1 MQFKSSFHKFLGF
14 FTRDRSLRI
23 GVFFIVL
30 AVLFWG
36 KNNLSDEAHIDSTNA
51 IIDKLF
57 EATQSVNDLMNS
69 SEAWINF
76 FEISSSW
83 CIDLIFFGMFLSWI
97 YIGDSF
103 RLILA
108 YALFYGIRAGVQAMC
123 VLPYPPGM
131 IWVFPVAPSFTVP
144 FGVTSDFMPS
154 GHVGFCTIAAAE
166 FYKRKW
172 YVAMVLAWIVGLYEC
187 FVMLSARGHYSIDL
201 FFGIIMAHYMHSWA
215 HSLCT
220 GWWVFSIDKVVG
232 PYLLYKWDVNPLND
246 QAMTLPTTA
255 APVVASNLP
264 PPKPT
269 GKVSAKMYT
278 PVSGPDAMSP
288 ETPGH
293 NASSSGGGAIEL
305 HPFSTSSNAGPA
317 NLPPV

>member
-1 MQFKSSFHKFLGF
+1 M
-14 FTRDRSLRI
+14 
-23 GVFFIVL
+23 FFIVL

-36 KNNLSDEAHIDSTNA
+36 KNNVSDEARIDSTNA
-51 IIDKLF
+51 VIDKLF
-57 EATQSVNDLMNS
+57 DLTQSVNDLMNES
-69 SEAWINF
+69 NAWINF

-103 RLILA
+103 RLILS

-131 IWVFPVAPSFTVP
+131 IWIYPVAPSFTVP

-154 GHVGFCTIAAAE
+154 GHVGFCAIAAAE
-166 FYKRKW
+166 FFKRKW
-172 YVAMVLAWIVGLYEC
+172 YIAMVIAWIVGLYEC

-201 FFGIIMAHYMHSWA
+201 FFGIIMGHYMHGWA

-220 GWWVFSIDKVVG
+220 GWWVFCIDKVVG
-232 PYLLYKWDVNPLND
+232 PYLLYKWDSNPLNPER
-246 QAMTLPTTA
+246 AMALPTVAPA
-255 APVVASNLP
+255 ATTNPPLAP
-264 PPKPT
+264 PPAGGNKMV
-269 GKVSAKMYT
+269 GKMYT

-293 NASSSGGGAIEL
+293 YASGSIEL
-305 HPFSTSSNAGPA
+305 QQQQQQQSSVGGV
-317 NLPPV
+317 PPV